1 MNNNNSNNMNKDG
14 MDRINPSNLVKP
26 GSRSRSDPSA
36 NPAGN
41 TVKANVSDIQ
51 DVVELLY
58 RYIGDNSYDWEQG
71 VVANKKELTHQGR
84 IIGIGKT
91 GVDAGVMTIYDVQIT
106 KRRGGDVK

>member
-1 MNNNNSNNMNKDG
+1 MNNNNNSNNNMNKDGMG

-26 GSRSRSDPSA
+26 GTTGPTDNA
-36 NPAGN
+36 
-41 TVKANVSDIQ
+41 VKANVSDIQ

-91 GVDAGVMTIYDVQIT
+91 GVDAGVMTIYDIQIT
-106 KRRGGDVK
+106 KRRGGDIK